1 MLNAL
6 IRFSLKNRLM
16 IMAIAMAVIVYANIV
31 IQQLSIDVLPDLTR
45 PRVVLITECPG
56 LAPEEVELLVTQPLE
71 SSVNGASGVQAVR
84 SSSGIGLSVIYVE
97 FDWDSDIYTAR
108 QIVQERIST
117 VTGELPEG
125 VHPQLGPI
133 SSLLGQIMLV
143 GMWSEDGT
151 TDPLELRTL
160 ADWVIRKRL
169 FTIPGVSQVITMG
182 GGKMQY
188 QVLVDPHAL
197 HKYEVGLHEVEQAL
211 REGNLNVT
219 GGYLDR
225 DSQEL
230 LVRGLGRV
238 RSLEDIENIVVKF
251 QPNRSVLVRDVA
263 KVRRG
268 AAVKRG
274 DSSVNGNA
282 AVVITIQKQPGADTR
297 QLTEEVKLA
306 LNDIRRTLPDDIV
319 LETTYEQRVFI
330 DYSVQN
336 VVAAIRDGAVLVV
349 VVLFVFLLSVR
360 TTLITLTA
368 IPLSVLA
375 TAIVFRWYGMSINV
389 MTLGGL
395 AVALG
400 ELVDDA
406 IVDVENI
413 FHRLKQ
419 NAQLPSPRPV
429 LSVVYD
435 ASREVRGAIII
446 STILVVLIFAPL
458 FALSGIEGR
467 LFKPLGVAYI
477 VSILASTLVSLT
489 VTPVLSYY
497 LLPKAKA
504 TLRGQDT
511 ISLRLLKWIVAP
523 VIRLTMTPWGFS
535 LIVVCSVAAMAVSL
549 STVLRMGKDFLP
561 AFDEGAAQVN
571 LILQPGTSLETSR
584 RVSQMADKRF
594 AQLLRSESHPHK
606 PVLWFTCRTGRA
618 ENDEH
623 VMGVN
628 ISEYVLTLNP
638 QSGLS
643 RDELIETLR
652 GAVDDLPG
660 VEVEVEQPLAHLISH
675 MLSGVTAQIAIKLF
689 GDDLDELRR
698 QAAAVKAAI
707 QDLPGIA
714 EPVVEPATLI
724 PQLRIE
730 LKPDQL
736 AYYGISAADVNENIE
751 TALNGRVVS
760 DVIDGQRSFDLLVR
774 FGDEYR
780 TDHDNFHRLPIEL
793 PNGHRIPLSE
803 VARVYDG
810 AGPNVINREDTRR
823 RIVVRVNTRGRD
835 LDSAVTA
842 IQGKIADNVRLPSGY
857 FILYGGQFEA
867 QKSATRRILLLS
879 LVSLA
884 GVFVVLYMALPST
897 SLVLQ
902 VLLSIPLAFV
912 GGVAALVLT
921 DQTLSVAGMVGFISL
936 GGIAARNG
944 ILLVSTYVALYAD
957 RGFNKQMIV
966 EGSMDRLA
974 PVLMTA
980 LTTGIGLLP
989 LVYAGQLPGKE
1000 ILFPVATVILGGLI
1014 TSTMAEFLMRPGLF
1028 WYLSRTATERI
1039 ARDRQSADSLSE

>member
-1 MLNAL
+1 MLNGL

-16 IMAIAMAVIVYANIV
+16 IMAMAIAVIVYASIV
-31 IQQLSIDVLPDLTR
+31 IPQLSIDVLPDLTR

-117 VTGELPEG
+117 VTDELPEG

-143 GMWSEDGT
+143 GMWSETGQ

-160 ADWVIRKRL
+160 ADWVLRKRL

-211 REGNLNVT
+211 RDGNLNVT

-225 DSQEL
+225 DAREL

-238 RSLEDIENIVVKF
+238 RSLEDIRNVVVKF
-251 QPNRSVLVRDVA
+251 QPDRSVLVGDVA
-263 KVRRG
+263 EVRRG

-282 AVVITIQKQPGADTR
+282 AVVITIQKQPGVDTR
-297 QLTEEVKLA
+297 RLTEDVKAA
-306 LNDIRRTLPDDIV
+306 LSDIRRTLPDDIV

-336 VVAAIRDGAVLVV
+336 VVESIRDGALLVV
-349 VVLFVFLLSVR
+349 AVLFIFLLSFR

-368 IPLSVLA
+368 IPLSVLT

-419 NAQLPSPRPV
+419 NAQQPNPRPI
-429 LSVVYD
+429 LSVVYE

-497 LLPKAKA
+497 LLPKARA

-511 ISLRLLKWIVAP
+511 ISLRLLKRVVAP
-523 VIRLTMTPWGFS
+523 VIRLTMTPWGFA
-535 LIVVCSVAAMAVSL
+535 LIVVCSVACIVMSM
-549 STVLRMGKDFLP
+549 STVWRMGKDFLP

-584 RVSQMADKRF
+584 RVSQMADQRF
-594 AQLLRSESHPHK
+594 SQLLRSESHPRK

-652 GAVDDLPG
+652 AAVDDLPG

-698 QAAAVKAAI
+698 QAAAIKTAI
-707 QDLPGIA
+707 ADLPGIA

-724 PQLRIE
+724 PQLRIQ
-730 LKPDQL
+730 LKPEQL

-760 DVIDGQRSFDLLVR
+760 TVIDGQRSFDLLVR

-810 AGPNVINREDTRR
+810 AGPNVVNREDTRR

-835 LDSAVTA
+835 LDSTVAA
-842 IQGKIADNVRLPSGY
+842 IQQRIASGVRLPAGY
-857 FILYGGQFEA
+857 FVLYGGQFEA

-884 GVFVVLYMALPST
+884 GVFVVLYMALPSI

-912 GGVAALVLT
+912 GGVAALVVT

-944 ILLVSTYVALYAD
+944 ILLVSTYVSFYAE
-957 RGFNKQMIV
+957 RGFTKQMII

-980 LTTGIGLLP
+980 LTTGIGLVP
-989 LVYAGQLPGKE
+989 LVHAGQLPGKE

-1014 TSTMAEFLMRPGLF
+1014 TSTLAEFLLRPGLF
-1028 WYLSRTATERI
+1028 WFLSRKATARI
-1039 ARDRQSADSLSE
+1039 ADGRRSVDAMAE

>member
-6 IRFSLKNRLM
+6 IRFSLKNRLI

-84 SSSGIGLSVIYVE
+84 SSSGIGLSVSYVE

-274 DSSVNGNA
+274 DSSVNGHA

-330 DYSVQN
+330 DYRVQN
-336 VVAAIRDGAVLVV
+336 VVESILVGAVLVV

-419 NAQLPSPRPV
+419 NAQQPRPRAV

-497 LLPKAKA
+497 LLPRARA
-504 TLRGQDT
+504 TLRGQDA
-511 ISLRLLKWIVAP
+511 IPLRLLKRIVAP
-523 VIRLTMTPWGFS
+523 VIRVTMTPWGFS
-535 LIVVCSVAAMAVSL
+535 FVVVCSVAAMVVSL
-549 STVLRMGKDFLP
+549 STVWRMGKDFLP
-561 AFDEGAAQVN
+561 GFDEGAAQVN

-584 RVSQMADKRF
+584 RVSRMADKRF
-594 AQLLRSESHPHK
+594 TELLRSESQPHK

-628 ISEYVLTLNP
+628 LSEYVLTLNP

-760 DVIDGQRSFDLLVR
+760 TVIDGQRSFDLLVR

-780 TDHDNFHRLPIEL
+780 SDHDNFHRLPIEL

-842 IQGKIADNVRLPSGY
+842 IQREIEAQVDLPAGY

-912 GGVAALVLT
+912 GGVAALVIT

-944 ILLVSTYVALYAD
+944 ILLVSTYVTLYAD

-966 EGSMDRLA
+966 AGSMDRLA

-989 LVYAGQLPGKE
+989 LVHAGQLPGKE

-1028 WYLSRTATERI
+1028 WYLSRKATERI
-1039 ARDRQSADSLSE
+1039 SRDRLSADSLAE